1 MDKEVLLLLLL
12 LLLFLCKELSILVND
27 NLKFTS
33 VYAEYEDQVEEMS
46 IHISRNCFLT
56 KKKYCVYFEKMP
68 LMKFGLVYLHVY

>member
-56 KKKYCVYFEKMP
+56 KKSIVCILKKC
-68 LMKFGLVYLHVY
+68 HS